1 MNQQI
6 LKMVRALVGIV
17 VLLYLFFTI
26 RGWWTEYKVAP
37 KPSGLSVETT
47 DTANGESGEGAPGVP
62 AEGTLVVQIAGLN
75 LRDKPAI
82 DGAQIRGLEKNEKL
96 SLIKRQ
102 GDWYYVSTTKD
113 EEGWISANKSYTNLQ
128 KKK

>member
-6 LKMVRALVGIV
+6 LKMVRAVVGIL
-17 VLLYLFFTI
+17 VLLYLFVTV
-26 RGWWTEYKVAP
+26 RGWWSEYKVAP
-37 KPSGLSVETT
+37 NPSAQSVETT
-47 DTANGESGEGAPGVP
+47 ETANGESGEGDQGIP